1 MNLVEVVK
9 SFFLGI
15 IIGLVLQPTVEATLG
30 ERVLSVLASGAI
42 GLIIGL
48 LTEWLTSLL
57 PIRLA
62 RVYTYF
68 VINSVIAVVATAL
81 VMLVLVALTRGLE
94 PQGWDPVPVIAI
106 VVGIVVV
113 ANVADF
119 VPFHRAQVRLR
130 ALQARLER
138 DGAQEV
144 G

>member
-1 MNLVEVVK
+1 MNYAEVVR

-15 IIGLVLQPTVEATLG
+15 IIGLVLQPTVDAALG

-68 VINSVIAVVATAL
+68 AINSVIAVVATAL
-81 VMLVLVALTRGLE
+81 VMLVLVALTRGAS
-94 PQGWDPVPVIAI
+94 PAGWDPVPVIAI

-113 ANVADF
+113 ANVVDF

-130 ALQARLER
+130 ALQASASE
-138 DGAQEV
+138 AQEV